1 MRSFVAVVA
10 LGLAACS
17 TPADLRGREPA
28 QSLSST
34 RTVPDLVACIAAR
47 WESSG
52 LAGQVPV
59 TVKPLEGG
67 GQSVAVVFP
76 AGAPTVFVDLRPAA
90 GGASASYYKQPNVE
104 WLQFDPHVAAC
115 LLASGPA
122 AQAGR

>member
-1 MRSFVAVVA
+1 MRLMVVMAA

-17 TPADLRGREPA
+17 TPAELRGREPA
-28 QSLSST
+28 QSFSST
-34 RTVPDLVACIAAR
+34 RTVPELVACISAR

-76 AGAPTVFVDLRPAA
+76 AGAPTVFIDVRPAPS
-90 GGASASYYKQPNVE
+90 GATASYYKQPNVE

-115 LLASGPA
+115 RA
-122 AQAGR
+122 ATG